1 MTNDDYVQNLLRDL
15 DILARSLYWLRRSYA
30 ICEKIGVKSEYAEEE
45 FDAIE
50 TLTSRYART
59 SDIIIQKVFRTIDKV
74 EFEDSGTMIDVINR
88 AHKRGL
94 FDSLDEIR
102 TIKDL
107 RNKIA
112 HEYAKEDIESVF
124 AQVLAFTPEL
134 FQIAARIV
142 SYCGR
147 FGDILS
153 GSAIK

>member
-1 MTNDDYVQNLLRDL
+1 MTNNDYILNLIHDL
-15 DILARSLYWLRRSYA
+15 DILDQSLYWLRRSHA
-30 ICEKIGVKSEYAEEE
+30 ICTKVGVKSAYAEEE

-59 SDIIIQKVFRTIDKV
+59 SDIIIQKIFRSIDKV

-94 FDSLDEIR
+94 FDSVDEIR

-112 HEYAKEDIESVF
+112 HEYAKEDIESIF
-124 AQVLAFTPEL
+124 AQVVNFTPEI
-134 FQIAARIV
+134 FDIAARV
-142 SYCGR
+142 LAYCSR
-147 FGDILS
+147 YTK
-153 GSAIK
+153 AAMP

>member
-1 MTNDDYVQNLLRDL
+1 MTNNDYIQNLIHDL
-15 DILARSLYWLRRSYA
+15 DTLEKSLYWLRRSFT
-30 ICEKIGVKSEYAEEE
+30 ICTSIGVKSEYSEDE

-59 SDIIIQKVFRTIDKV
+59 SDIIIQKIFRSIDKV

-88 AHKRGL
+88 AYKRGL
-94 FDSLDEIR
+94 FDSVDEIR

-124 AQVLAFTPEL
+124 AQVINFTPEI
-134 FQIAARIV
+134 FRIAARV
-142 SYCGR
+142 REYCEKR
-147 FGDILS
+147 QF
-153 GSAIK
+153 